1 MRMMYVLE
9 NEKIRVEYP
18 GSGRVTIDDF
28 QFSGVWM
35 RFLLEAKGIFR
46 SVGILSDL
54 HDERDVGREV

>member
-1 MRMMYVLE
+1 MK

-28 QFSGVWM
+28 RFSGVWM

-54 HDERDVGREV
+54 HDEGDVGREV

>member
-1 MRMMYVLE
+1 MYVLE

>member
-1 MRMMYVLE
+1 ME

-28 QFSGVWM
+28 RFSGVWM

-46 SVGILSDL
+46 SVGIHSDL
-54 HDERDVGREV
+54 HDEGDVGREV